1 MFRTVPVSI
10 IRSFSLYTQQW
21 YVFYRFA
28 DSLRSAGSG
37 RRYAVTVGPNEVGC
51 LHWGRQCPVYK
62 MHVSLWIQGDRH
74 CVGIEL
80 HSLICKIIIKA
91 LDKSVSVYTLLHGTC
106 FISLIH
112 LVLLNL
118 LEGSRCARDVTD
130 LCSPL
135 NPAVSWPNCT
145 PRDAIQNRICQF
157 RTSCNNN
164 NNNNNKQGS

>member
-62 MHVSLWIQGDRH
+62 MHISLWIQGDRH

-118 LEGSRCARDVTD
+118 LKGSRCAPDVTV
-130 LCSPL
+130 LCSRRHWFVLPSQPCSQL
-135 NPAVSWPNCT
+135 AELYTTWRNPKSYLS
-145 PRDAIQNRICQF
+145 I
-157 RTSCNNN
+157 SY
-164 NNNNNKQGS
+164 KL